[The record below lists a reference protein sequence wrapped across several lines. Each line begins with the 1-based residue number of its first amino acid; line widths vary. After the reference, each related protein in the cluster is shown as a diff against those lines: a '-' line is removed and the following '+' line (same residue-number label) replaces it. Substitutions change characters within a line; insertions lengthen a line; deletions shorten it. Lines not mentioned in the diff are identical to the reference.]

1 MKPGDYTYIPQ
12 ERVVYG
18 RPVAEAVLSEANR
31 LKAPRLFL
39 VSSRSLAN
47 DTPVVE
53 TLVKALGNRFAGL
66 FDGCREHTPRST
78 VVAAAN
84 AVRAAAPDLIVTLG
98 GGTPVDTVKILQI
111 CLAHDVRREL
121 DMDPLHIWIKPDG
134 TPHRPQIRNSPVRQ
148 IIVPTTL
155 SGAEFSSLGA
165 AQNEL
170 TGIKEPY
177 AGPDIC
183 GQAVILDPQITV
195 YTPDWLW
202 FSTGIRAVDHAVEGL
217 CSTNATP
224 YTDGLAIH
232 ALRMLAESLPRNR
245 EAAGDLD
252 ARLRS
257 QQAVWLA
264 SASIGRVQYGASH
277 GIGHVLGGLC
287 GVSHG
292 HTSCVLLPAVLRWNE
307 SVTGHKQKQIA
318 EALGRPYMPAW
329 KAVADLVS
337 ALGLPTRIRDLD
349 VDEAMLPK
357 VAEAALGNIW
367 VRTNPRR
374 IDSPAD
380 VAQILDAA
388 W

>member
-12 ERVVYG
+12 ERVVFG
-18 RPVAEAVLSEANR
+18 RPTAEAVLDEADRLRANR
-31 LKAPRLFL
+31 LFVVA
-39 VSSRSLAN
+39 SRSLSQN
-47 DTPVVE
+47 SPVVDR
-53 TLVKALGNRFAGL
+53 LIQALGDRFAGL
-66 FDGCREHTPRST
+66 FDGCKEHTPRST

-98 GGTPVDTVKILQI
+98 GGTPADTVKILQI

-121 DMDPLHIWIKPDG
+121 DMDPLHIRVRPDG
-134 TPHRPQIRNSPVRQ
+134 RPHIPQIRHSPIRQ

-155 SGAEFSSLGA
+155 SGAEFSSIGA
-165 AQNEL
+165 AQNEV

-177 AGPDIC
+177 AGPNVC
-183 GQAVILDPQITV
+183 GQAVILDPEITV
-195 YTPDWLW
+195 YTPEWLW

-217 CSTNATP
+217 CSTNGTP
-224 YTDGLAIH
+224 YTDGLALH
-232 ALRMLAESLPRNR
+232 ALRMLAESLPRNQA
-245 EAAGDLD
+245 AAGDLD
-252 ARLRS
+252 ARLMS

-277 GIGHVLGGLC
+277 GLGHVLGGLC

-307 SVTGHKQKQIA
+307 DVTGEKQKQIA

-329 KAVADLVS
+329 KAVRDLVTE
-337 ALGLPTRIRDLD
+337 LGLPTRLRD
-349 VDEAMLPK
+349 VDVKEDMLPK
-357 VAEAALGNIW
+357 VADAALGNIW
-367 VRTNPRR
+367 VRTNPRP
-374 IDSPAD
+374 IETPAQ
-380 VAQILDAA
+380 VMEILEEA

>member
-1 MKPGDYTYIPQ
+1 MRPGDYTYIPQ
-12 ERVVYG
+12 ERIVYG
-18 RPVAEAVLSEANR
+18 RPTAEAVLHESAR
-31 LKAPRLFL
+31 LGAGRLFL
-39 VSSRSLAN
+39 VASRSLSQE
-47 DTPVVE
+47 TPVIE
-53 TLVKALGNRFAGL
+53 SLKAALGDRFAGL
-66 FDGCREHTPRST
+66 FDGCREHAPRST
-78 VVAAAN
+78 VVAATN
-84 AVRAAAPDLIVTLG
+84 AVREAAPDLIVTLG

-121 DMDPLHIWIKPDG
+121 DMDALHIRVKPDG
-134 TPHRPQIRNSPVRQ
+134 TSYVPQIRPSTIRQ

-165 AQNEL
+165 AQNEA

-177 AGPDIC
+177 AGPNVC
-183 GQAVILDPQITV
+183 GQAVILDPEVTV

-202 FSTGIRAVDHAVEGL
+202 FSTGIRAVDHAIEGL

-224 YTDGLAIH
+224 YTDGLALH
-232 ALRMLAESLPRNR
+232 ALRMLAKSLPRNLS
-245 EAAGDLD
+245 AAGDLD
-252 ARLRS
+252 ARLIS

-264 SASIGRVQYGASH
+264 SASIGRVQFGASH

-307 SVTGHKQKQIA
+307 EITGEKQKHIA
-318 EALGRPYMPAW
+318 EALGRPYMSAW
-329 KAVADLVS
+329 KAVQDLVGE
-337 ALGLPTRIRDLD
+337 LGLPTRLRD
-349 VDEAMLPK
+349 VEVEREMLPA

-367 VRTNPRR
+367 VRTNPRP
-374 IDSPAD
+374 IESPAQ
-380 VAQILDAA
+380 VMEILEGA

>member
-1 MKPGDYTYIPQ
+1 ML
-12 ERVVYG
+12 R
-18 RPVAEAVLSEANR
+18 R
-31 LKAPRLFL
+31 LKA
-39 VSSRSLAN
+39 SLG
-47 DTPVVE
+47 D
-53 TLVKALGNRFAGL
+53 RFAGL

-84 AVRAAAPDLIVTLG
+84 AVRDAAPDLIVTLG

-111 CLAHDVRREL
+111 CLAHDVRCEL
-121 DMDPLHIWIKPDG
+121 DLDPLHMQVKPDG
-134 TPHRPQIRNSPVRQ
+134 STHVPQIRPSPVRQ

-165 AQNEL
+165 AQNEA

-177 AGPDIC
+177 FGPNVC
-183 GQAVILDPQITV
+183 GQAVILDPEVTV

-202 FSTGIRAVDHAVEGL
+202 FSTGIRAVDHAIEGL

-224 YTDGLAIH
+224 YTDGLSLH
-232 ALRMLAESLPRNR
+232 ALRMLAESLPRNL
-245 EAAGDLD
+245 AAPGDLD
-252 ARLRS
+252 ARLTS

-307 SVTGHKQKQIA
+307 DVTGEKQKRIA
-318 EALGRPYMPAW
+318 EALGRPYMSAW
-329 KAVADLVS
+329 KAVQDLVTE
-337 ALGLPTRIRDLD
+337 LGLPTRLRD
-349 VDEAMLPK
+349 VDVDREMLPR

-374 IDSPAD
+374 IESPAE
-380 VAQILDAA
+380 VMEILEEA